1 MQWCCMLVKE
11 WGPWNALYT
20 HNVQVLAVST
30 WVSMCSLLQVAELL
44 LDLRQATNRLIQ
56 AQSFWMT
63 RCYQLYMVSWS
74 SSWHHA
80 HIVIQSYTYNHAMML
95 HTGIRTIPMKSCT
108 YPWSLRLHRCS
119 SVCQIVGHIFCPA
132 PWQLAKLI
140 FKMLVPAPPA
150 SKSTSIWVHHKLR
163 LSASAP
169 NKLNAYAPEP
179 HRLSAPE
186 PCGTSPGI
194 CTGTL
199 PNLRRYLHRNPPEP
213 HQVPAPELS
222 GALPSTSTCTGTSTQ
237 SLHRNP
243 PDLTRYLH
251 RSPL

>member
-140 FKMLVPAPPA
+140 FKMLVSAPPA

-163 LSASAP
+163 LSA
-169 NKLNAYAPEP
+169 APEP
-179 HRLSAPE
+179 SQTSEGICTETLRNLTRYLHLNFLE
-186 PCGTSPGI
+186 PYQVRSL

-199 PNLRRYLHRNPPEP
+199 RN
-213 HQVPAPELS
+213 
-222 GALPSTSTCTGTSTQ
+222 
-237 SLHRNP
+237 
-243 PDLTRYLH
+243 LTRYLH